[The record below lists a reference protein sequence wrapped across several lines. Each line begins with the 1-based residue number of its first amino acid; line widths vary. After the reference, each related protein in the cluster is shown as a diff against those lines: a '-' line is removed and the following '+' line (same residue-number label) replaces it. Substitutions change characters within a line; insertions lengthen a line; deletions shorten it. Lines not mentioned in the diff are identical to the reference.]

1 MPTKTKKPLNVYEA
15 KWTSALKAAYFK
27 SHPENCAGPD
37 GSYPIKDASD
47 IGDAWDL
54 AGHAANPDEVRARIK
69 SIAKRLGFTSG
80 LPATATAKEN
90 LNLTETS
97 STESAPFTP
106 KARVA
111 TFKTKF
117 LSDGVQSR
125 NKRVYPQ
132 EAVDKLVQS
141 GQLALETPGSDPLN
155 CYISHPEAD
164 NDNGLKIAGKI
175 TKLWKSGPD
184 AWANI
189 EMPDTTSGR
198 EAAVL
203 AKFGVLKTSLRAT
216 GAELRQSK
224 SGGLPEVSGDG
235 LQLLGIDFT
244 SRPGIE
250 TVTVEDVTLESAN
263 GSNNNPASQDINE
276 VFEMPSESLLLEE
289 VEKLEVTIH
298 ADPSHYLAQLKE
310 ASSSGY
316 DLLITSKPDMQ
327 MIHDHIAMAQGRS
340 CASGMGMEAGRKF
353 SASTMS
359 QLDQAHD
366 KAAEVLGIEC
376 SNDNMQDGD
385 DDDLPNQENT
395 VAQETVPEIIENTH
409 PIIEI
414 PQEEDDMP
422 MTLEEAK
429 KLLEEAGHT
438 VQPPKSEAEKLQE
451 IVDARIAAI
460 QEEFNT
466 KLEDATKKLAASV
479 VIKGQRQSLVEGAA
493 TENTSVSN
501 PKIYRK
507 GSYLQEQLKG
517 QDWAQLADRTQP
529 LPDNINPAYLLQE
542 FGHLYLM
549 KTGYYDQD

>member
-189 EMPDTTSGR
+189 EMP
-198 EAAVL
+198 
-203 AKFGVLKTSLRAT
+203 
-216 GAELRQSK
+216 
-224 SGGLPEVSGDG
+224 EVSGEG

-250 TVTVEDVTLESAN
+250 TVTVEDVTLES
-263 GSNNNPASQDINE
+263 SNTPTPQDINE
-276 VFEMPSESLLLEE
+276 IFEIPTDSLLLEE
-289 VEKLEVTIH
+289 VEEESDTKSE
-298 ADPSHYLAQLKE
+298 E
-310 ASSSGY
+310 ASS
-316 DLLITSKPDMQ
+316 
-327 MIHDHIAMAQGRS
+327 
-340 CASGMGMEAGRKF
+340 
-353 SASTMS
+353 
-359 QLDQAHD
+359 
-366 KAAEVLGIEC
+366 
-376 SNDNMQDGD
+376 N
-385 DDDLPNQENT
+385 
-395 VAQETVPEIIENTH
+395 
-409 PIIEI
+409 
-414 PQEEDDMP
+414 
-422 MTLEEAK
+422 
-429 KLLEEAGHT
+429 GH
-438 VQPPKSEAEKLQE
+438 
-451 IVDARIAAI
+451 
-460 QEEFNT
+460 
-466 KLEDATKKLAASV
+466 
-479 VIKGQRQSLVEGAA
+479 
-493 TENTSVSN
+493 
-501 PKIYRK
+501 
-507 GSYLQEQLKG
+507 
-517 QDWAQLADRTQP
+517 
-529 LPDNINPAYLLQE
+529 
-542 FGHLYLM
+542 
-549 KTGYYDQD
+549 